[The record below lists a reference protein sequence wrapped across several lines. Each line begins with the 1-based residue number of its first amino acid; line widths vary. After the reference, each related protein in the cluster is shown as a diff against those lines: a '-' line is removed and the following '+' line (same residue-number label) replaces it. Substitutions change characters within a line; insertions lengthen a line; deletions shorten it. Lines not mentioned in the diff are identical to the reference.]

1 MTFSQLSPAAASGCC
16 PERLVLL
23 AHGCADQV
31 LALQRLAGPRLAKA
45 LDLHWAGF
53 PDAADPADPDA
64 LLTDLP
70 GGLVSLPLDPGQTL
84 TAGGHWAEVL
94 GAWRQPALVLVTAV
108 QAASGVP
115 AASAAL
121 LRQQGVPLV
130 GLVQWGGPWEAERR
144 RREGLPWLGW
154 LTADGQP
161 DTAAL
166 DDQAA
171 ALAAAVRLRWR
182 G

>member
-1 MTFSQLSPAAASGCC
+1 MTFSHRSPAAAAGLC

-31 LALQRLAGPRLAKA
+31 LALQHQAGPRLAWA
-45 LDLHWAGF
+45 LDLPWAGF
-53 PDAADPADPDA
+53 PDASDPAA
-64 LLTDLP
+64 LLSDLP
-70 GGLVSLPLDPGQTL
+70 AGLVPLPLDPGQTL
-84 TAGGHWAEVL
+84 SAGGHWAEAL
-94 GAWRQPALVLVTAV
+94 GAWRQPALVLVTVA
-108 QAASGVP
+108 QASSGVP

-121 LRQQGVPLV
+121 LRQHGVPLV

-154 LTADGQP
+154 LTADDQP
-161 DTAAL
+161 ATADL

-171 ALAAAVRLRWR
+171 ALAAAVRLRWP

>member
-1 MTFSQLSPAAASGCC
+1 MTFSQLPPAAAGGCC
-16 PERLVLL
+16 PEKLVLL
-23 AHGCADQV
+23 AHGSADQV

-45 LDLHWAGF
+45 LDLPWAGCS
-53 PDAADPADPDA
+53 DAGDPSA
-64 LLTDLP
+64 LLADLP
-70 GGLVSLPLDPGQTL
+70 AGLVALPLDPGQTL
-84 TAGGHWAEVL
+84 SAGEHWAEAL
-94 GAWRQPALVLVTAV
+94 GAWRQPALVVVTAV
-108 QAASGVP
+108 QASSGVP

-154 LTADGQP
+154 LTADDQP
-161 DTAAL
+161 ARADL
-166 DDQAA
+166 EDQAA